1 MANVSG
7 STSSALPPQ
16 ASAQGEKTGVGGLM
30 LGALGV
36 VFGDIGTSPLYALK
50 ETFAGHHP
58 IPIDRA
64 HILGVLSLVFW
75 TITLIVSIKYVAI
88 MMRIDNRGEGG
99 SLALRAVLERT
110 VGDKPVAKTIAMLGL
125 FAAALFY
132 GDCMITPA
140 ISVLSAVEGLNVAA
154 PALHTFIIPITV
166 AILVGL
172 FMLQRHGTGAIGT
185 LFGPIMLLW
194 FITVGAAGI
203 GGISRHPDVLAA
215 LSPHYA
221 IAFVANN
228 GLVAFLA
235 FGSVFLAVTG
245 AEALYTDMGHFGRLP
260 IRLGWYLIVLPALV
274 FNYFG
279 QGALLLSDP
288 AHIDNPFFRLVP
300 DFLAGAM
307 VIFAAVA
314 TVIASQSVIAGA
326 FSVTQQAVHLGYLP
340 RLRTVFT
347 SDEERGQIYLPAVNW
362 MLLIFV
368 VALVI
373 GFGSSSDLAAAYGIA
388 VTGSM
393 MLDGILITM
402 VAVLVWKWSVRKA
415 LLAFGIF
422 LVIDCMF
429 LAANATKI
437 PYGGWFPLL
446 VAVSLYLL
454 LTTWKAGRALLTKLE
469 MAHEVSL
476 NELQPML
483 AKGVTRVPGTAIFLT
498 SKSDGL
504 PAALLHNLKHN
515 KVLHERNILLTVE
528 IDDGPT
534 IPETERINKAE
545 DMGDGFRRLVLCF
558 GYRDVMDI
566 PRALAHASEAD
577 LGFFYLPM
585 EVSYFISRET
595 LIAAPGPG
603 MSLWR
608 KRLFLWMWRTAVSAM
623 EFFRLP
629 TNRVVEL
636 GSQSKI

>member
-1 MANVSG
+1 
-7 STSSALPPQ
+7 
-16 ASAQGEKTGVGGLM
+16 M

-58 IPIDRA
+58 IAIDRL

-88 MMRIDNRGEGG
+88 LMRIDNRGEGG

-110 VGDKPVAKTIAMLGL
+110 VGDRPVAKTIALLGL

-154 PALHTFIIPITV
+154 PQLAVFIIPITV
-166 AILVGL
+166 AILIGL
-172 FMLQRHGTGAIGT
+172 FVLQRHGTGAIGA
-185 LFGPIMLLW
+185 LFGPVMLLW
-194 FITVGAAGI
+194 FVTLGAAGI
-203 GGISRHPDVLAA
+203 AGIVKQPGVLAA

-221 IAFVANN
+221 IAFVAED
-228 GLVAFLA
+228 GLTAFLA

-260 IRLGWYLIVLPALV
+260 IRLGWYLIVLPGLV
-274 FNYFG
+274 LNYFG

-288 AHIDNPFFRLVP
+288 SYIDNPFFRLVP
-300 DFLAGAM
+300 GWLAGAM
-307 VIFAAVA
+307 VAFAAFA
-314 TVIASQSVIAGA
+314 TVIASQAVISGA

-340 RLRTVFT
+340 RLRTVYT

-362 MLLIFV
+362 MLLVCV

-373 GFGSSSDLAAAYGIA
+373 GFGSSSNLAAAYGIA

-415 LLAFGIF
+415 LLIFGLI
-422 LVIDCMF
+422 LIIDFMF

-446 VAVSLYLL
+446 VAVIIIIL
-454 LTTWKAGRALLTKLE
+454 LTTWKAGRALLIRIE
-469 MAHEVSL
+469 MANEVTL
-476 NELQPML
+476 NELGPTL
-483 AKGVTRVPGTAIFLT
+483 KGVSRVPGTAIFLT

-528 IDDGPT
+528 IDAGPT
-534 IPETERINKAE
+534 VTEDERIEAQ
-545 DMGDGFRRLVLCF
+545 DLGDGFRRIVLHF

-566 PRALAHASEAD
+566 PRALAHATEAD

-595 LIAAPGPG
+595 LIAAPGSD

-636 GSQSKI
+636 GSQAKI

>member
-7 STSSALPPQ
+7 SMSSPALPK
-16 ASAQGEKTGVGGLM
+16 ASAHGDARKGAAGLM

-58 IPIDRA
+58 IAIDRI

-88 MMRIDNRGEGG
+88 LMRIDNRGEGG

-110 VGDKPVAKTIAMLGL
+110 VGDRPIARTIGMLGL

-154 PALHTFIIPITV
+154 PQLHVFIIPITV
-166 AILVGL
+166 AILIGL
-172 FMLQRHGTGAIGT
+172 FMLQRHGTAAIGS

-194 FITVGAAGI
+194 FITLGAAGI
-203 GGISRHPDVLAA
+203 GGIVRHPGVLAA

-221 IAFVANN
+221 IAFIMHD
-228 GLVAFLA
+228 GLTAFLA

-260 IRLGWYLIVLPALV
+260 IRLGWYLIVLPGLV
-274 FNYFG
+274 LNYFG

-288 AHIDNPFFRLVP
+288 AYIDNPFFRLVP
-300 DFLAGAM
+300 DWLAGAM
-307 VIFAAVA
+307 VGFAAVA
-314 TVIASQSVIAGA
+314 TIIASQAVISGA

-340 RLRTVFT
+340 RLRTVYT

-362 MLLIFV
+362 MLLVFV

-415 LLAFGIF
+415 LLIFGLF
-422 LVIDCMF
+422 LIIDVMF

-446 VAVSLYLL
+446 VAFSIIVL
-454 LTTWKAGRALLTKLE
+454 LTTWKAGRALLIRIE
-469 MAHEVSL
+469 MANEVTL
-476 NELQPML
+476 NELRPTL
-483 AKGVTRVPGTAIFLT
+483 SGITRVPGTAIFLT

-528 IDDGPT
+528 IDDGPVVN
-534 IPETERINKAE
+534 ENERIEAQ
-545 DMGDGFRRLVLCF
+545 DLGDGFRRLVLCF

-566 PRALAHASEAD
+566 PRALAHATEAE

-585 EVSYFISRET
+585 EVSYYISRET
-595 LIAAPGPG
+595 LIAAPGPD

>member
-1 MANVSG
+1 
-7 STSSALPPQ
+7 
-16 ASAQGEKTGVGGLM
+16 M

-58 IPIDRA
+58 IAIDRL

-88 MMRIDNRGEGG
+88 LMRIDNRGEGG

-110 VGDKPVAKTIAMLGL
+110 VGDRPVAKTIALLGL

-154 PALHTFIIPITV
+154 PQLHVFIIPITV
-166 AILVGL
+166 AILIGL
-172 FMLQRHGTGAIGT
+172 FMLQRHGTGAIGA

-194 FITVGAAGI
+194 FITLGAAGI
-203 GGISRHPDVLAA
+203 GGIVKQPGVLAA

-221 IAFVANN
+221 IAFVAHD
-228 GLVAFLA
+228 GVTAFLA

-245 AEALYTDMGHFGRLP
+245 AEALYTDMGHFGRMP
-260 IRLGWYLIVLPALV
+260 IRLGWYLIVLPGLV
-274 FNYFG
+274 LNYFG
-279 QGALLLSDP
+279 QGALLLADP
-288 AHIDNPFFRLVP
+288 GYIDNPFFRLVP
-300 DFLAGAM
+300 NWLAGAM
-307 VIFAAVA
+307 VVFAAFA
-314 TVIASQSVIAGA
+314 TVIASQAVISGA

-340 RLRTVFT
+340 RLRTIYT

-362 MLLIFV
+362 MLLVCV

-402 VAVLVWKWSVRKA
+402 VAVLVWKWSLRKA
-415 LLAFGIF
+415 LLAFGLF
-422 LVIDCMF
+422 LIIDFMF

-446 VAVSLYLL
+446 VAVTIIVL
-454 LTTWKAGRALLTKLE
+454 LTTWKAGRALLIRI
-469 MAHEVSL
+469 EVASEVTL
-476 NELQPML
+476 NELRPTL
-483 AKGVTRVPGTAIFLT
+483 SGIARVPGTAIFLT

-534 IPETERINKAE
+534 VAEGNRVEAE
-545 DMGDGFRRLVLCF
+545 DLGDGFRRIVLCF

-566 PRALAHASEAD
+566 PRALAHATEAE

-595 LIAAPGPG
+595 LIAAPGPD